1 YRVMNGWCVAV
12 VGVELH
18 PVHTQ
23 AEGQGVGGLEG
34 DRRID
39 VDAFD
44 REFFRVI
51 TAGPALL
58 VFGHQTERRAHA
70 QPQPDAR
77 IHFPGEIGVG
87 QIGRASGREGVE
99 RAGVT
104 VTDQGTK
111 NTKTEDGKAEEVA
124 TTVATLQTVAIA

>member
-1 YRVMNGWCVAV
+1 LRLRSDSLYQSCDACACVPRSAMSFFFSSRRRHTRFSRDWSSD
-12 VGVELH
+12 VGSSDL
-18 PVHTQ
+18 
-23 AEGQGVGGLEG
+23 
-34 DRRID
+34 
-39 VDAFD
+39 
-44 REFFRVI
+44 
-51 TAGPALL
+51 GPALL

>member
-87 QIGRASGREGVE
+87 HGGPGARVPAVATAGWPATERTNRNASECGRAGR
-99 RAGVT
+99 AT
-104 VTDQGTK
+104 VR
-111 NTKTEDGKAEEVA
+111 ELEAR
-124 TTVATLQTVAIA
+124 